1 MANLDRLLRADVSEY
16 VGRDDGAA
24 WFRTI
29 SPVTSAEML
38 DWIDLGAEPGH
49 ESFDSAIRHRA
60 SQGLTLSSLLHA
72 YRLGAAT
79 IWDEL
84 ARLAETDEIERKR

>member
-1 MANLDRLLRADVSEY
+1 MLRADVSDY

-24 WFRTI
+24 WCRTI

-38 DWIDLGAEPGH
+38 DWIDLGADPVQW
-49 ESFDSAIRHRA
+49 SSDSAIRHRA